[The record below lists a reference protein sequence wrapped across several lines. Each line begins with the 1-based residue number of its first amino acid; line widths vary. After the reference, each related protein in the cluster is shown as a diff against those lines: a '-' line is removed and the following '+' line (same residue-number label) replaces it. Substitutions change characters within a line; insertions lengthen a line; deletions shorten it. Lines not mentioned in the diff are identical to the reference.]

1 MISGAVVLLF
11 AQKKLSGTQFQKGEH
26 LGYFVDLQS
35 GVISVPAVRTQKL
48 KERIVSLLDTGATA
62 RKAADVMD
70 TVISMGLALEPVARL
85 WTRSLYRQVKLRQS
99 WNRTTELTPESMH
112 ELHFWKVVLKNL
124 MDNLFGLSPQN
135 VQSLLTLML
144 VLEAGE
150 DMLCKWAEA
159 CQRATFS
166 NLKMTKVLHGGSLQ
180 GTFNV

>member
-11 AQKKLSGTQFQKGEH
+11 AQKKLSGTQFQKGER

-62 RKAADVMD
+62 RKTAGVMD

-85 WTRSLYRQVKLRQS
+85 WTRSLY
-99 WNRTTELTPESMH
+99 
-112 ELHFWKVVLKNL
+112 
-124 MDNLFGLSPQN
+124 
-135 VQSLLTLML
+135 
-144 VLEAGE
+144 
-150 DMLCKWAEA
+150 
-159 CQRATFS
+159 TFS